1 MVKKLVW
8 IGLIAL
14 VAVLLVVLLLFGRSN
29 ISSNRV
35 IYDNVLV
42 PQSLLNKLNVS
53 ATISNNI
60 GVGTA
65 STQIVSNIKNATTLT
80 LNNKPEVLYMGAEYC
95 PFCAAERWSMIIA
108 LSRFGTFSNLHFM
121 TSSATD
127 YSPSTPTFTF
137 YNSTYTSN
145 YISFVSVEQTTNQP
159 SANGYKQLQTP
170 NTSEYNL
177 MAQYDSGGSIP
188 FILFGNKSVSVGA
201 MYDPLSVLDS
211 YNWSTIASD
220 LHNASS
226 VQAQSILGSANLITT
241 KICQMDNNT
250 PSSVCSQSYVKEI
263 ERLT

>member
-8 IGLIAL
+8 ICLAVIV
-14 VAVLLVVLLLFGRSN
+14 VAVLAVLVLFSRAS

-35 IYDNVLV
+35 AYDNVLV
-42 PQSLLNKLNVS
+42 PQSLLSKLSVPNS
-53 ATISNNI
+53 LSNNI
-60 GVGTA
+60 GIGTA
-65 STQIVSNIKNATTLT
+65 SYRVVSNVNGNLLT

-159 SANGYKQLQTP
+159 SGNGYKSLQTP
-170 NTSEYNL
+170 NTSQYNL
-177 MAQYDSGGSIP
+177 MSQYDGGGSIP
-188 FILFGNKSVSVGA
+188 FVLFGNKSVLVGA
-201 MYDPLSVLDS
+201 TYDPYSVLDS
-211 YNWSTIASD
+211 YNWSTITDS
-220 LHNASS
+220 LSNAST
-226 VQAQSILGSANLITT
+226 VQAQSIIGSANLITT